1 MNMDNTSAVLED
13 LIETLEDG
21 RKGFEQAADR
31 LEESG
36 NGELVVDLRRLSR
49 QRQEFS
55 VELRAIAARHGVE
68 IEEEGSMAG
77 ALHRGWIT
85 LKDALTGDDPKA
97 VLEAAE
103 TGEDHAVSEFQDALE
118 KDLPADV
125 RAIVERQATAVRSA
139 HDEVKALRDSH

>member
-55 VELRAIAARHGVE
+55 VELRAIAAQHGVE
-68 IEEEGSMAG
+68 IEEAGSMAG
-77 ALHRGWIT
+77 AMHRGWMT
-85 LKDALTGDDPKA
+85 LKDALTGDDAKA

-103 TGEDHAVSEFQDALE
+103 TGEDHAVSEFEDALE

-125 RAIVERQATAVRSA
+125 RAIIARQATAVRSA